1 MGFDSWRFWS
11 QKIFEEK
18 FNSKILDTKVQ
29 KTIWIM
35 KKEIFEMF
43 IKIGLINYFVEN
55 LEIGPD
61 SETLI
66 VVIPE
71 KQWPWVS
78 ILEHPGFEGE
88 DP

>member
-1 MGFDSWRFWS
+1 
-11 QKIFEEK
+11 
-18 FNSKILDTKVQ
+18 
-29 KTIWIM
+29 
-35 KKEIFEMF
+35 MF

-66 VVIPE
+66 VVIAE

-78 ILEHPGFEGE
+78 IPKHPGFEDE
-88 DP
+88 DLTEKKSTYCIYAQIFMKISQTYFFMILNIFWTA